1 MSNIRI
7 PGESIKTKKDAGKF
21 LKDIDS
27 GVVDEGW
34 VEHQH
39 KLDDHDRRTNQ
50 ELYRV
55 MQDHVADRVFS
66 IQWPDGLYE
75 KIFPKG
81 KNVAGDG
88 GERE

>member
-1 MSNIRI
+1 MSNVII

-27 GVVDEGW
+27 DVVSDGW
-34 VEHQH
+34 VEHEQ
-39 KLDDHDRRTNQ
+39 KLDEKKRKTDA
-50 ELYRV
+50 ELYKIMKDRV
-55 MQDHVADRVFS
+55 EDRVFS